1 MLWFG
6 AAWSSTGRADKPR
19 PDEQVQQKVTV
30 PQLRIYLVFLNL
42 FAILFT
48 GLLQIGNV
56 PVLYVFRIMQ
66 GVIAGMYM
74 NFVPTYIS

>member
-1 MLWFG
+1 MLRTG
-6 AAWSSTGRADKPR
+6 AAGCSSGGADKPR
-19 PDEQVQQKVTV
+19 PDEQVQQKVTLA
-30 PQLRIYLVFLNL
+30 QLRIYLVFLNL

-48 GLLQIGNV
+48 ALLQIGNV

-74 NFVPTYIS
+74 NFIPTYIS